1 MSKFKEYSFLNHRL
15 EFDRKQATI
24 TCITL
29 PYPFNVI
36 HTISF
41 TNLNNFLVQNTS
53 LVFCLR
59 KWELFAKKMGAVCK
73 DDESCLQRE

>member
-53 LVFCLR
+53 LVFLI
-59 KWELFAKKMGAVCK
+59 KKMGTGCK
-73 DDESCLQRE
+73 ENGSCLQR